1 MTMAEKLGLN
11 FISTQVTMII
21 HCIHILTVSL
31 QVMKHAFEQKSPKV
45 QSESLDWLSQAIKDF
60 GFR

>member
-1 MTMAEKLGLN
+1 MLYTHMYVVICYVCAM
-11 FISTQVTMII
+11 QVT
-21 HCIHILTVSL
+21 
-31 QVMKHAFEQKSPKV
+31 KHAFEQKSPKV

>member
-1 MTMAEKLGLN
+1 MPL
-11 FISTQVTMII
+11 FCI
-21 HCIHILTVSL
+21 CIHDVVI
-31 QVMKHAFEQKSPKV
+31 QVMKHSFEQKSPKV